1 MNKKILNNFLKKSL
15 FIKFINFLMI
25 SGKKTQ
31 AEKIFLTLLKN
42 IKKHTKNNPI
52 ILLIFILKNISPLLV
67 LRTHKKRK
75 ISRIVPTPLTKKKQL
90 LYGMHNLIKI
100 SKKNLTKKMHKQ
112 LFDEIINIANN
123 KGNTIQYNQQI
134 YNLAYENKLL
144 IKYNKKI
151 N

>member
-1 MNKKILNNFLKKSL
+1 
-15 FIKFINFLMI
+15 
-25 SGKKTQ
+25 
-31 AEKIFLTLLKN
+31 
-42 IKKHTKNNPI
+42 
-52 ILLIFILKNISPLLV
+52 
-67 LRTHKKRK
+67 
-75 ISRIVPTPLTKKKQL
+75 
-90 LYGMHNLIKI
+90 
-100 SKKNLTKKMHKQ
+100 MHKQ

>member
-1 MNKKILNNFLKKSL
+1 
-15 FIKFINFLMI
+15 
-25 SGKKTQ
+25 
-31 AEKIFLTLLKN
+31 
-42 IKKHTKNNPI
+42 
-52 ILLIFILKNISPLLV
+52 
-67 LRTHKKRK
+67 
-75 ISRIVPTPLTKKKQL
+75 
-90 LYGMHNLIKI
+90 MHNLIKI

-123 KGNTIQYNQQI
+123 KGNTIKYNQQI

>member
-1 MNKKILNNFLKKSL
+1 
-15 FIKFINFLMI
+15 
-25 SGKKTQ
+25 
-31 AEKIFLTLLKN
+31 
-42 IKKHTKNNPI
+42 
-52 ILLIFILKNISPLLV
+52 
-67 LRTHKKRK
+67 
-75 ISRIVPTPLTKKKQL
+75 
-90 LYGMHNLIKI
+90 MHNLIKI